1 MQYKELKQALDSL
14 TARYKA
20 TDGFL
25 ERAGYAHAI
34 RAIAADL
41 DTARTQSADAGEFLA
56 RHKLYD
62 AASLDDLA
70 AWQIALVAREEL
82 EALNRHREPVA
93 DAARVLFLDYGFSV
107 EQLIWGDREA
117 ITGKAVYL
125 ARRRAQRVDVMVMTC
140 NAWLEPMVTVAVKEA
155 VACAA
160 TWLKTR
166 ERTADSAR
174 FLWLYGS
181 PLTRA
186 LIASGGMAP
195 DITAEHADRLQKLR
209 SKAADAAQWLYMN
222 SAAEPCFMQVFFLG
236 AGRAEIIRA
245 RDSFV

>member
-1 MQYKELKQALDSL
+1 MQYKELKQAHDLLITRRSRCGCPLLAASL
-14 TARYKA
+14 
-20 TDGFL
+20 
-25 ERAGYAHAI
+25 EHAL
-34 RAIAADL
+34 RAILADL
-41 DTARTQSADAGEFLA
+41 HAVRASNADAAEFLA

-62 AASLDDLA
+62 AVSLDGLTAWEIVA
-70 AWQIALVAREEL
+70 AAHEEL

-107 EQLIWGDREA
+107 EQLIWGDSGA
-117 ITGKAVYL
+117 ITGKAAYL

-160 TWLKTR
+160 TWLRTR

-186 LIASGGMAP
+186 LIASSGMAP
-195 DITAEHADRLQKLR
+195 DITAEHADRLQRLR
-209 SKAADAAQWLYMN
+209 GKAADAAQWLYMN

>member
-41 DTARTQSADAGEFLA
+41 DTARTQSANAGEFLA

-62 AASLDDLA
+62 AASLDGLA
-70 AWQIALVAREEL
+70 AWEIVAAAHEEL

-107 EQLIWGDREA
+107 EQLIWGDSGA
-117 ITGKAVYL
+117 ITGKAVHL

-195 DITAEHADRLQKLR
+195 DITAEHADRLQWLR
-209 SKAADAAQWLYMN
+209 SKAADSAEWLYMN
-222 SAAEPCFMQVFFLG
+222 SGADPRLMQAIFRRS
-236 AGRAEIIRA
+236 ARADIIRD
-245 RDSFV
+245 RGLFD